1 MLIDYNISD
10 HLLEIDETLTVGPWN
25 QKLYI
30 FLRFYNH
37 STSKSQGKIL
47 LEYEVENEWNLS
59 KEIEEFYAKINLSME
74 NKEDFL
80 EEDRWNDFN
89 LSFAKNQGHFHQFQ
103 GEVPL
108 ETGRS
113 SDVKKL
119 WTTDANILVK
129 FTFTIRFSDEFLL
142 KKRFQED
149 IDWIPNFPDEKEN
162 ENLIHL
168 TTDLQDSKV
177 FDIDKRALIKMSPVF
192 AAMLQN
198 PKNKEVQ
205 ENKLIFKGE
214 KQSVVRNFCTM
225 LDDSSFPDF
234 LGDPPSWEVFEDMN
248 VDLLLLIFADKYDI
262 KCLYKNLSRYII
274 KKTLGKRNIEIMKV
288 SNMVNDEMLFEKAL
302 KSLLEIKDNHIR
314 QCLIRHPEMITEM
327 MDMVEL

>member
-1 MLIDYNISD
+1 M
-10 HLLEIDETLTVGPWN
+10 
-25 QKLYI
+25 
-30 FLRFYNH
+30 RFYNYPN
-37 STSKSQGKIL
+37 SKSQGKIL
-47 LEYEVENEWNLS
+47 LVYEVQTENNLS
-59 KEIEEFYAKINLSME
+59 NQIEEFNAKINLSME
-74 NKEDFL
+74 NKEEFL

-89 LSFAKNQGHFHQFQ
+89 FSFEKNHGYFHEFE
-103 GEVPL
+103 GEIPL
-108 ETGRS
+108 QSES
-113 SDVKKL
+113 PSDVKKL
-119 WTTDANILVK
+119 WTIEANILVK
-129 FTFTIRFSDEFLL
+129 FTFTVKFSDEFLL

-149 IDWIPNFPDEKEN
+149 IDWIPNSPDEKAN
-162 ENLIHL
+162 ENVIQL
-168 TTDLQDSKV
+168 TTDSQDSMV
-177 FDIDKRALIKMSPVF
+177 FDVDKRALIKMSPVF

-234 LGDPPSWEVFEDMN
+234 LGDPPSCKVFEDMN

-327 MDMVEL
+327 MDLIEL